1 MKIPLVIY
9 ASIFIKI
16 FLYLLSA
23 RLSVEPFVHN
33 RWSWILVKN
42 VQVDMVRQTFFKFM
56 DMALNTPKPD
66 IIPINQV
73 EDC

>member
-23 RLSVEPFVHN
+23 SLSVEPFVHN
-33 RWSWILVKN
+33 RWSWTLVKN

-56 DMALNTPKPD
+56 DTFSTNILDLT
-66 IIPINQV
+66 
-73 EDC
+73 